1 MNRGRTAPDDQ
12 FPNVPL
18 LTQDGTRMLFYD
30 DLIKGR
36 VVTINFFFTTCKT
49 FCPRA
54 TQNLL
59 KVEKAFGVRLGRD
72 VRMISITVDPEKDTP
87 AVLKDYS
94 RRHGTG
100 EGWYFVTGSQKD
112 IDRLRLHLGVNR
124 YNNEKADHTG
134 LLVYGNEATKQW
146 AATPVLA
153 DPDTIVES
161 VVRMVR

>member
-1 MNRGRTAPDDQ
+1 MAAPDDR

-18 LTQDGTRMLFYD
+18 VNHDGTRMLFYD

-54 TQNLL
+54 TENLL
-59 KVEKAFGVRLGRD
+59 KVEKGLGERLGRD
-72 VRMISITVDPEKDTP
+72 VRMISITVDPQKDTP
-87 AVLKDYS
+87 RVLEEFA

-100 EGWYFVTGSQKD
+100 EGWYFLTGAQKD
-112 IDRLRLHLGVNR
+112 IDRVRLHLGVNR
-124 YNNEKADHTG
+124 YNDDKADHTG

-146 AATPVLA
+146 AATPVLGDA
-153 DPDTIVES
+153 DTIVEN
-161 VVRMVR
+161 VLRLVR